1 MMKSQTVIAM
11 LMWMFDSWIYELA
24 FQFRT
29 GFTRKIRTQQVLNL
43 TIPHGLIYAFR
54 YYCIKVNDR

>member
-43 TIPHGLIYAFR
+43 TIPHGLI
-54 YYCIKVNDR
+54 